1 MGGLESKSQLL
12 KDIAQA
18 IHVDPTEMSL
28 TSTNEDFDE
37 WDSMGVLEI
46 LTMLDS
52 KYGLRVGAG
61 EASACNSVAGI
72 VQLLESKDS
81 LS

>member
-72 VQLLESKDS
+72 VQLLESKDL

>member
-1 MGGLESKSQLL
+1 MGESDSKFQLL
-12 KDIAQA
+12 ANIAQA
-18 IHVDPTEMSL
+18 IHVDPAGLSL
-28 TSTNEDFDE
+28 KSVNEDFEE

-46 LTMLDS
+46 LTMLDA

-61 EASACNSVAGI
+61 EASSCNSVAGI
-72 VQLLESKDS
+72 IKLLDSKGL